1 MSNNID
7 LKKGL
12 DIPIKGSAKPVV
24 SKTVIPDTV
33 AIVPDD
39 FKGFTPR
46 LLVKEGDRVLAG
58 SPVLADKKR
67 PEILITSP
75 VSGTVKE
82 IVRGDKRKL
91 LEVRIGT
98 DSVQEY
104 VDFGCRRPESLSAD
118 EVRTALLQSGLW
130 AAIIQRPYGIL
141 ADPALKP
148 KAIFISAFSTAP
160 LAPDTEFVLGD
171 EFAAVQAGVN
181 ALSKLTDGGV
191 HVSLKSDNYASTPF
205 HKLENAI
212 LHTFSGPHPAGNVG
226 VQISHIAPIQ
236 KDETVWTVSLL
247 MAAAIGRLFLKGK
260 TSYAMFLMKA
270 IQDVAMKE
278 KNESVAFIMMNVK
291 GTDLLNI
298 DHLNERKDEIEE
310 IRPVYKKL
318 GMEMKPF
325 QNVKYYYPYSKDFT
339 AYTYE
344 KEKNIK
350 NRMEAGK
357 AFQFKY
363 LFETEEDKECLDL
376 LFANIDDPNET
387 IESIINYIISNGQ
400 GFKNVATWED
410 FKNALYAQT
419 QAGKAK
425 TQGGDSIS
433 VMSWRKFYRLFNKS
447 YLKCQQMFTNQ
458 LGKSVRLRD
467 QVEQISKN
475 DVMVIDVAKLDEESQ
490 GFVFGDV
497 MRAVYNLKLG
507 SSMRPDE
514 DIPDRIIIF
523 IDELNKYASNDVPKS
538 SPILRQLLDITERG
552 RSLGIVLFGAE
563 QFVSDIHKRVKGNCA
578 TQAFGRTNAIEITK
592 EDFRF
597 VPSVYKTMLT
607 RLKQG
612 EYIIQNPVFRSMLNI
627 KFPKPIYKYYE

>member
-1 MSNNID
+1 METIGKIIATEKQPSTIEDFTFWTKRD
-7 LKKGL
+7 LK
-12 DIPIKGSAKPVV
+12 
-24 SKTVIPDTV
+24 
-33 AIVPDD
+33 
-39 FKGFTPR
+39 
-46 LLVKEGDRVLAG
+46 
-58 SPVLADKKR
+58 
-67 PEILITSP
+67 
-75 VSGTVKE
+75 
-82 IVRGDKRKL
+82 
-91 LEVRIGT
+91 
-98 DSVQEY
+98 
-104 VDFGCRRPESLSAD
+104 
-118 EVRTALLQSGLW
+118 
-130 AAIIQRPYGIL
+130 
-141 ADPALKP
+141 LKP
-148 KAIFISAFSTAP
+148 FDVVVVEHVQ
-160 LAPDTEFVLGD
+160 DTKTF
-171 EFAAVQAGVN
+171 GVI
-181 ALSKLTDGGV
+181 
-191 HVSLKSDNYASTPF
+191 
-205 HKLENAI
+205 EE
-212 LHTFSGPHPAGNVG
+212 
-226 VQISHIAPIQ
+226 ISHITDSPSALAGYISSDFGDIESESYTERIGMNYVKCKVVGNTGNIYIPVQEGRKVFLATEDEIMEALGL
-236 KDETVWTVSLL
+236 KDVANPLPAGYVEMYDGANKQTLPVHFNSHFL
-247 MAAAIGRLFLKGK
+247 IGPEGAHLNISGISGLASK

-270 IQDVAMKE
+270 IQDVAMKN

-298 DHLNERKDEIEE
+298 DQINERKNEIDE
-310 IRPVYKKL
+310 IRPVYEKL
-318 GMEMKPF
+318 GLDMKPF
-325 QNVKYYYPYSKDFT
+325 QNVKYYYPYSKDYT

-344 KEKNIK
+344 KEQNIK
-350 NRMEAGK
+350 RRIEAGK

-363 LFETEEDKECLDL
+363 LFETEDDKECLDL
-376 LFANIDDPNET
+376 LFANVDDPNET
-387 IESIINYIISNGQ
+387 IDSIINYIVSNGG
-400 GFKNVATWED
+400 GFKGIDNWED

-419 QAGKAK
+419 QSGKEVRGK
-425 TQGGDSIS
+425 EIS
-433 VMSWRKFYRLFNKS
+433 VLSWRKFYRLFNKS
-447 YLKCQQMFTNQ
+447 YQKCQQMFTNQ

-507 SSMRPDE
+507 TSMRPDE
-514 DIPDRIIIF
+514 EIPDRIIIF

>member
-1 MSNNID
+1 METIGKIIATEKQPSTIEEFTFWTKKD
-7 LKKGL
+7 LKLKPF
-12 DIPIKGSAKPVV
+12 DVVVVDHIKDANDEP
-24 SKTVIPDTV
+24 SKT
-33 AIVPDD
+33 
-39 FKGFTPR
+39 
-46 LLVKEGDRVLAG
+46 
-58 SPVLADKKR
+58 
-67 PEILITSP
+67 
-75 VSGTVKE
+75 
-82 IVRGDKRKL
+82 
-91 LEVRIGT
+91 
-98 DSVQEY
+98 
-104 VDFGCRRPESLSAD
+104 FGVVE
-118 EVRTALLQSGLW
+118 E
-130 AAIIQRPYGIL
+130 
-141 ADPALKP
+141 
-148 KAIFISAFSTAP
+148 
-160 LAPDTEFVLGD
+160 
-171 EFAAVQAGVN
+171 
-181 ALSKLTDGGV
+181 
-191 HVSLKSDNYASTPF
+191 
-205 HKLENAI
+205 
-212 LHTFSGPHPAGNVG
+212 
-226 VQISHIAPIQ
+226 ISHITDSPSALAGYISSDFGDINSDAYTERIGMNYVKCKVVGNDKGIYIPVQEGRKVFLANEEQIMEALGL
-236 KDETVWTVSLL
+236 KDVKNPLPAGYIEMYDGDNKQTLPVHFNSHFL
-247 MAAAIGRLFLKGK
+247 IGPEGAHLNIAGISGLASK

-278 KNESVAFIMMNVK
+278 KKESVAFIMMNVK

-310 IRPVYKKL
+310 IRPVYEKL

-339 AYTYE
+339 TYTYE

-363 LFETEEDKECLDL
+363 LFETDEDKECLDL

-400 GFKNVATWED
+400 GFKGVETWED

-514 DIPDRIIIF
+514 EIPDRIIIF

>member
-1 MSNNID
+1 METIGKIIATEKQPSTIEEFTFWTKKD
-7 LKKGL
+7 LKLKPF
-12 DIPIKGSAKPVV
+12 DVVVVDHIKDANDEP
-24 SKTVIPDTV
+24 SKT
-33 AIVPDD
+33 
-39 FKGFTPR
+39 
-46 LLVKEGDRVLAG
+46 
-58 SPVLADKKR
+58 
-67 PEILITSP
+67 
-75 VSGTVKE
+75 
-82 IVRGDKRKL
+82 
-91 LEVRIGT
+91 
-98 DSVQEY
+98 
-104 VDFGCRRPESLSAD
+104 FGVVE
-118 EVRTALLQSGLW
+118 E
-130 AAIIQRPYGIL
+130 
-141 ADPALKP
+141 
-148 KAIFISAFSTAP
+148 
-160 LAPDTEFVLGD
+160 
-171 EFAAVQAGVN
+171 
-181 ALSKLTDGGV
+181 
-191 HVSLKSDNYASTPF
+191 
-205 HKLENAI
+205 
-212 LHTFSGPHPAGNVG
+212 
-226 VQISHIAPIQ
+226 ISHITDSPSALAGYISSDFGDINSDAYTERIGMNYVKCKVVGNDKGIYIPVQEGRKVFLASEEQIMEALGL
-236 KDETVWTVSLL
+236 KDVKNPLPAGYIEMYDGDNKQTLPVHFNSHFL
-247 MAAAIGRLFLKGK
+247 IGPEGAHLNIAGISGLASK

-278 KNESVAFIMMNVK
+278 KKESVAFIMMNVK

-310 IRPVYKKL
+310 IRPVYEKL

-363 LFETEEDKECLDL
+363 LFETDEDKECLDL

-400 GFKNVATWED
+400 GFKGVGTWED
-410 FKNALYAQT
+410 FKSALYAQT

-514 DIPDRIIIF
+514 EIPDRIIIF

>member
-1 MSNNID
+1 METIGKIIATEKQPSTIEEFTFWTKKD
-7 LKKGL
+7 LKLKPF
-12 DIPIKGSAKPVV
+12 DVVVVDHIKDANGDP
-24 SKTVIPDTV
+24 SKT
-33 AIVPDD
+33 
-39 FKGFTPR
+39 
-46 LLVKEGDRVLAG
+46 
-58 SPVLADKKR
+58 
-67 PEILITSP
+67 
-75 VSGTVKE
+75 
-82 IVRGDKRKL
+82 
-91 LEVRIGT
+91 
-98 DSVQEY
+98 
-104 VDFGCRRPESLSAD
+104 FGVVE
-118 EVRTALLQSGLW
+118 E
-130 AAIIQRPYGIL
+130 
-141 ADPALKP
+141 
-148 KAIFISAFSTAP
+148 
-160 LAPDTEFVLGD
+160 
-171 EFAAVQAGVN
+171 
-181 ALSKLTDGGV
+181 
-191 HVSLKSDNYASTPF
+191 
-205 HKLENAI
+205 
-212 LHTFSGPHPAGNVG
+212 
-226 VQISHIAPIQ
+226 ISHITDSPSALAGYISSDFGDINSDAYTERIGMNYVKCKVVGNDKGIYIPVQEGRKVFLANEEQIMEALGL
-236 KDETVWTVSLL
+236 KDVKNPVPAGYIEMYDGDNKQTLPVHFNSHFL
-247 MAAAIGRLFLKGK
+247 IGPEGAHLNIAGISGLASK

-270 IQDVAMKE
+270 IQDVAMRE
-278 KNESVAFIMMNVK
+278 KKVSVAFIMLNVK

-298 DHLNERKDEIEE
+298 DHLNEREDEIEE
-310 IRPVYKKL
+310 IRPIYEKL
-318 GMEMKPF
+318 GLEMKPF

-363 LFETEEDKECLDL
+363 LFETDEDKECLDL

-400 GFKNVATWED
+400 GFKGVETWED

-419 QAGKAK
+419 QAGKTK
-425 TQGGDSIS
+425 TQGGDTIS

-475 DVMVIDVAKLDEESQ
+475 DVMVIDVAKMDEESQ

-514 DIPDRIIIF
+514 EIPDRIIIF